1 MILAACLQKMV
12 EGTFLQ
18 EASRF
23 LSMKHLFL
31 QHFPS
36 ANPLSWIPQDPLPV
50 RYDSSHQTADDYTL
64 MLEGVPAECTSERRL
79 HRYIE
84 KELNMEGRIYG
95 VCNLDLDRPDLVDDS
110 MGGKHVQGNLGAW

>member
-1 MILAACLQKMV
+1 MFSCNISLDPIHTHRP
-12 EGTFLQ
+12 G
-18 EASRF
+18 SR
-23 LSMKHLFL
+23 
-31 QHFPS
+31 P
-36 ANPLSWIPQDPLPV
+36 A

-95 VCNLDLDRPDLVDDS
+95 VCSLDLLNS
-110 MGGKHVQGNLGAW
+110 W

>member
-1 MILAACLQKMV
+1 MDWFKGKNYRKTPYLMGKPMV
-12 EGTFLQ
+12 SCNISLDPIHTHRPG
-18 EASRF
+18 SR
-23 LSMKHLFL
+23 
-31 QHFPS
+31 P
-36 ANPLSWIPQDPLPV
+36 A

-95 VCNLDLDRPDLVDDS
+95 VCSLTGFVEFLV
-110 MGGKHVQGNLGAW
+110 MGWGKPGKEGVEQMKRSLENMSDFL